1 MRITPYVILL
11 LLMHA
16 TSLLSVYFLYR
27 YMDVERDIVL
37 AVGAMGI
44 AIFLAVLSLAGILL
58 YLVKRIWYRGEVSFA
73 TLMSS
78 VRQGALLAIFLIAL
92 AAFHRFGIMQI
103 STVGLLVST
112 IICFELLVGSL
123 DTKH

>member
-11 LLMHA
+11 LLIHA

-27 YMDVERDIVL
+27 YMDIERDIVL

-44 AIFLAVLSLAGILL
+44 AVFLAVLSLTGIVL
-58 YLVKRIWYRGEVSFA
+58 YGIKRVWYRGEVSFA

-78 VRQGALLAIFLIAL
+78 VRQGALFAIFLIAL
-92 AAFHRFGIMQI
+92 AAFYRFEIIQI

-112 IICFELLVGSL
+112 IVCFELLVGSL

>member
-1 MRITPYVILL
+1 MRITPYIVLL
-11 LLMHA
+11 LLIHA
-16 TSLLSVYFLYR
+16 TSLLSIYFLYR
-27 YMDVERDIVL
+27 FMDVERDIVL

-44 AIFLAVLSLAGILL
+44 AVFLAVMSLAGMIL
-58 YLVKRIWYRGEVSFA
+58 YLIKRIWYRGEVSFS

-78 VRQGALLAIFLIAL
+78 VRQGALFAIFLIAL
-92 AAFHRFGIMQI
+92 AAFHKFGIMQV

-112 IICFELLVGSL
+112 IACFELLVGSL